1 MSGARARAGLG
12 AHTGLKRL
20 ECQSPRAYLPGSQSR
35 TRARR
40 KTIDPL
46 TPSQRAELKS
56 LAHPLKPIFQVG
68 KDGVTDRAVQAVS
81 EAFNTREILKVKVL
95 DSAPEDAR
103 ATGAA
108 LADGIE
114 GAQVVQVIGRT
125 VVLYRPQP
133 EEEDGRR

>member
-1 MSGARARAGLG
+1 MSGYGLVTSRALTG
-12 AHTGLKRL
+12 AKPL
-20 ECQSPRAYLPGSQSR
+20 ECQSPRAYLAGTSSR
-35 TRARR
+35 TRTRR
-40 KTIDPL
+40 PTIEPL

-68 KDGVTDRAVQAVS
+68 KDGVTTRAVQAVS

-108 LADGIE
+108 LASGID

-133 EEEDGRR
+133 EDGEGSP